1 MCRLLQRSLGLAHER
16 NDQGFDRAPRRKS
29 DFSGGCPV
37 PCSELAGPNKRA
49 AGAREKEL
57 RPEAGLNVL
66 SGRRLKSDGS
76 GIGAV
81 ELTQSV
87 VCERAAQLRAALL
100 GSAAECSS
108 PSRGS
113 KPSGHPP
120 PVLSLP
126 RKEFI
131 ETARPAVS
139 RDCGIV
145 PGRRAVSQDQQGI
158 SICCRNRTLAI

>member
-29 DFSGGCPV
+29 DFSRGCPV

-66 SGRRLKSDGS
+66 SGRRWKSDGS

-87 VCERAAQLRAALL
+87 VCERAAQLRAVL

-108 PSRGS
+108 PSRG
-113 KPSGHPP
+113 
-120 PVLSLP
+120 
-126 RKEFI
+126 
-131 ETARPAVS
+131 
-139 RDCGIV
+139 
-145 PGRRAVSQDQQGI
+145 
-158 SICCRNRTLAI
+158 